1 VTSYRV
7 VLAVGLLRPGVDPAD
22 VLPAAAAAA
31 QAVTEVEARDLAVV
45 AGEARVVVRYLASDD
60 AAARRI
66 GDRVHARV
74 RELAQV
80 DRVTVD
86 RRDGPRWWP
95 VRSPSR

>member
-7 VLAVGLLRPGVDPAD
+7 VLVVGLLHPGVDPAA
-22 VLPAAAAAA
+22 VLPAAAATA
-31 QAVTEVEARDLAVV
+31 QAVTKVEARDLAVV

-60 AAARRI
+60 DAARRI

-80 DRVTVD
+80 PRATVD
-86 RRDGPRWWP
+86 RRAGPRWLP
-95 VRSPSR
+95 VR

>member
-1 VTSYRV
+1 
-7 VLAVGLLRPGVDPAD
+7 
-22 VLPAAAAAA
+22 
-31 QAVTEVEARDLAVV
+31 V

-60 AAARRI
+60 AAAHRI
-66 GDRVHARV
+66 GARVDARV

-80 DRVTVD
+80 DRATVD